1 MNQAKTEELA
11 LLGGPKCVTVNP
23 KEHWPVPI
31 DHIKA
36 RVCQLI
42 DEGIFWEA
50 GTGVSLELE
59 RRLASYIG
67 AKYCLTQN
75 NGTSALWAAY
85 YALGVGAGD
94 EVLHPAY
101 TFIASIAPAVHLG
114 ARPVFCEIDPKTLT
128 IDPADM
134 ERRITARTKA
144 ISIVHMHG
152 NVCDMDAIMAV
163 AGRYNLAVIED
174 CSHSAGGEW
183 DGWKLGSIGSVGCFS
198 MQGGPL
204 DGKPLPAGEGG
215 FITTSRRDL
224 FERMLFFA
232 HLNRAGL
239 ADSFADPLYRE
250 MAPTNSGLKF
260 RSHPWPMAMALI
272 MLDTLDERNHGRR
285 HYRDKLRG
293 GLAGLP
299 AVSLTHDHPKAT
311 PSGFYGGMQFI
322 YKPEELGG
330 LSLPWFV
337 KALQA
342 EGVAVYRSNHGL
354 THRLRL
360 FAKGF
365 DLYGRGGPLTGD
377 YPGYPEGSLPVTEE
391 IHARIFGMPT
401 FIKEPLGYPE
411 QVIRAFKKV
420 ISLYDRLLWVEKST
434 SARSAK
440 VMAKTMTH

>member
-1 MNQAKTEELA
+1 MNKATSEELA
-11 LLGGPKCVTVNP
+11 LLGGPKSVTVNP

-85 YALGVGAGD
+85 YALGVGPGD

-152 NVCDMDAIMAV
+152 NVCEMDAIMTV
-163 AGRYNLAVIED
+163 AGSHGLAVIED
-174 CSHSAGGEW
+174 CSHSTGGEW
-183 DGWKLGSIGSVGCFS
+183 DGRKLGSIGSVGCFS

-224 FERMLFFA
+224 FERILFFA

-239 ADSFADPLYRE
+239 ADSFSDPLYRE

-260 RSHPWPMAMALI
+260 RPHPWPMAMALI
-272 MLDTLDERNHGRR
+272 MLETLDERNNGRR
-285 HYRDKLRG
+285 HYRDKLRS

-299 AVSLTHDHPKAT
+299 GVSPTRDHPKAT
-311 PSGFYGGMQFI
+311 PSGFYGGMQFM
-322 YKPEELGG
+322 YNPEELGG
-330 LSLPWFV
+330 LSLHWFV

-342 EGVAVYRSNHGL
+342 EGVAIYQSNYGL
-354 THRLRL
+354 THRLRM

-377 YPGYPEGSLPVTEE
+377 YPGYLEGSLPVTEA
-391 IHARIFGMPT
+391 IHARIFAMPT
-401 FIKEPLGYPE
+401 FIQETPGYPE
-411 QVIRAFKKV
+411 QVISAFKKV
-420 ISLYDRLLWVEKST
+420 ISLYDRLLWVETST
-434 SARSAK
+434 KARSAK
-440 VMAKTMTH
+440 SYEKA

>member
-1 MNQAKTEELA
+1 MNQAKRGQLA
-11 LLGGPKCVTVNP
+11 LLGGPRSVTVNP

-31 DHIKA
+31 EQIKA
-36 RVCQLI
+36 KVCQLI

-85 YALGVGAGD
+85 YALGLGPGD

-128 IDPADM
+128 IDPADIG
-134 ERRITARTKA
+134 RRITARTRA
-144 ISIVHMHG
+144 ISIVHIHG
-152 NVCDMDAIMAV
+152 NVCDMDAIMAI
-163 AGRYNLAVIED
+163 ANRYGLPVVED
-174 CSHSAGGEW
+174 CSHSTGAEW
-183 DGWKLGSIGSVGCFS
+183 DGRKLGSIGSIGCFS

-215 FITTSRRDL
+215 FITTSRREL
-224 FERMLFFA
+224 FERILFFG
-232 HLNRAGL
+232 HIHRAQL
-239 ADSFADPLYRE
+239 ADSFSDPLYRE

-260 RSHPWPMAMALI
+260 RPHPWPMTMALT
-272 MLDTLDERNHGRR
+272 MLETLDERNSGRR

-293 GLAGLP
+293 ALDGLP
-299 AVSLTHDHPKAT
+299 GISLTHDHPKAT
-311 PSGFYGGMQFI
+311 PAGFHGGMQFV

-330 LSLPWFV
+330 LSLDWFV

-342 EGVAVYRSNHGL
+342 EGVAIYRANYGL
-354 THRLRL
+354 IHRLRL

-365 DLYGRGGPLTGD
+365 DLHGQGGPLTGD
-377 YPGYPEGSLPVTEE
+377 YPGYSEGSLPVAED

-401 FIKEPLGYPE
+401 FIKEAPGYSE
-411 QVIRAFKKV
+411 QVISAFKKV
-420 ISLYDRLLWVEKST
+420 ISFSDRLLWVEKST
-434 SARSAK
+434 NARSAK
-440 VMAKTMTH
+440 VVARN